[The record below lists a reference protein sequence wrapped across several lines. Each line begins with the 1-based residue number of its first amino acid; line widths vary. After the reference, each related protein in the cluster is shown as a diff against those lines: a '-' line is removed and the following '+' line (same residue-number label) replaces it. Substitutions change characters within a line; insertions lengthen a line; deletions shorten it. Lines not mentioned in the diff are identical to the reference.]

1 MPRRDISG
9 VRWCDFVDSGPTNPA
24 GHTQMAPSDS
34 LGLLL
39 TGRSNDG
46 EGCHEAPARGGTAPP
61 AILAL
66 ARIRSFVPQPGE

>member
-1 MPRRDISG
+1 
-9 VRWCDFVDSGPTNPA
+9 
-24 GHTQMAPSDS
+24 MAPSDS